1 MATFQQEMLKGRD
14 ISRSVRLK
22 WNLKEQG
29 GSVRWIN
36 PAQDGGQWLAV
47 GNTVM
52 MFNLMVSFSLRCC
65 TCVCTRG
72 YIAPLTLNF
81 GTT

>member
-1 MATFQQEMLKGRD
+1 MATFQPGMLKGRD

-29 GSVRWIN
+29 GSVRWIKL
-36 PAQDGGQWLAV
+36 AQDRGQWLAV

-52 MFNLMVSFSLRCC
+52 VFNLKVSFSLRHRQCIC
-65 TCVCTRG
+65 R
-72 YIAPLTLNF
+72 LMLNF